1 MEVPSSSPG
10 QTPLFSFGVIADVQF
25 ADINDGFNFTGT
37 NRRYYRSSLKLL
49 YNALRTWS
57 QSTVRPTFIL
67 QLGDLIDG
75 VNKRTGASQRALDTV
90 LAALR
95 GRGPAQVHHVWGN
108 HELYNFQRSELL
120 LSELNS
126 APQGHTAIPGIYAYL
141 FRPMVGFVFVVLDGY
156 DVSPLGREEHSEE
169 YQSAL
174 RLLRQSNSKQDLNS
188 PPPGTIYDMF
198 SPRFTMFN
206 GGFSQDQLDWLD
218 HVLCRADQDQDK
230 VTIICHLP
238 VHPLSTSR
246 TCLAWNYEQLL
257 AVIRAHTS
265 VVCYMAGHDHDG
277 GYCHDEETGVHY
289 VTFEGV
295 IETPPDSDAFSTV
308 YVYRDRM
315 VLEGRGR
322 TPHREMVFP

>member
-95 GRGPAQVHHVWGN
+95 GRGPAQISRPGPFAEKQPQSMMLPPPCFTVHHVWGN

-188 PPPGTIYDMF
+188 PPPGT
-198 SPRFTMFN
+198 S
-206 GGFSQDQLDWLD
+206 
-218 HVLCRADQDQDK
+218 
-230 VTIICHLP
+230 HLP